1 MIVVLGKSC
10 RPLPHRDGQCTAGVS
25 HCSADGFA
33 ATLALHAGAP
43 CLPSEDAAVELAATL
58 EKSLRD
64 EDFFAASFRVD
75 PLGVARKLL
84 ELIEEISFAAP
95 ADFTWTSLQSGQD
108 RVACLARLAL
118 ESEKAGRATVS
129 SMLRR
134 VIAAVRTSELR
145 LPFEELR
152 LVDERASWPR
162 LWQELFDAL
171 AAGGCAIT
179 RHAYAQPADADTDLS
194 HAARKL
200 SLDRGLARVDF
211 RDDGSLVR
219 LHGATA
225 IEAADAAAALLSEA
239 VAQGQSVLLVRS
251 GETRL
256 LEDALQRQDLA
267 ALGCVED
274 EQASGPSVVLP
285 LVVSLLGG
293 HVEASHYLAFLH
305 VEPSPLPPGLRRM
318 LLESL
323 QERQTVDAGVAC
335 ALADTYAAKI
345 QHDAV
350 ADKLARWKSWL
361 GLLDCASPGAVS
373 RQELE
378 RALELVEAW
387 ARSSAADPGKAS
399 EARVFRDLA
408 DRTQRLRVAVDT
420 LAATPLTKSSLQS
433 LLTQIPAHATTSTR
447 RERSRVVAVDDPAM
461 ILHPVDTVIWW
472 MAHDTALAKPRWP
485 FWTDAEQETLRR
497 AGVDPTDPER
507 VAFESYAAAV
517 RLVTQASRRLVL
529 VTAERVGDDPAEV
542 HPLWY
547 ELKDAFDE
555 KRPPPSRSIP
565 ETWEWLKAQ
574 GRQDILPSK
583 AATPVRF
590 ETIWTIPDAPYAPRK
605 EESPSSLEKLLG
617 CPLAWTLQ
625 YRARLNDASSYALA
639 DGFLLLGILAHAC
652 FEDFFKDGSW
662 LLPMPAARERAKEI
676 FERMLRAR
684 AATLL
689 GKGRERECLE
699 VRDKTVEGML
709 DLASQLQKGGWEL
722 VSAEE
727 ALAAGDLE
735 QPVGGRPDLV
745 FRRRERPSEK
755 LVVDVKYVGKARRT
769 AELARGTA
777 VQLATYGRI
786 LKAGEAWPRT
796 AYYIVATQDLLT
808 VHDDVAPGA
817 VRIDGEAEPDVWSRV
832 DRAIAGVKS
841 KLAEGLVEVGLE
853 SDRPQ
858 ELAEAGRLIAAPCR
872 YCDYGVIC
880 RANRRSA

>member
-1 MIVVLGKSC
+1 
-10 RPLPHRDGQCTAGVS
+10 
-25 HCSADGFA
+25 
-33 ATLALHAGAP
+33 
-43 CLPSEDAAVELAATL
+43 
-58 EKSLRD
+58 
-64 EDFFAASFRVD
+64 
-75 PLGVARKLL
+75 
-84 ELIEEISFAAP
+84 
-95 ADFTWTSLQSGQD
+95 
-108 RVACLARLAL
+108 
-118 ESEKAGRATVS
+118 
-129 SMLRR
+129 MLRR
-134 VIAAVRTSELR
+134 VIAALRTSELR
-145 LPFEELR
+145 LPFQELR
-152 LVDERASWPR
+152 LLDERAGWPC
-162 LWQELFDAL
+162 LWRELFDAL

-179 RHAYAQPADADTDLS
+179 RHAYAQPAGADTDLS

-200 SLDRGLARVDF
+200 SLDRGLDRVGF

-225 IEAADAAAALLSEA
+225 IEAADAAAALLSDA
-239 VAQGQSVLLVRS
+239 VAQAQSVLLVRS

-274 EQASGPSVVLP
+274 EQASAPSVVLS

-293 HVEASHYLAFLH
+293 HIEASHYLAFLQA
-305 VEPSPLPPGLRRM
+305 EPSPLPPGLRRM
-318 LLESL
+318 LLTSL

-345 QHDAV
+345 QDDAV

-387 ARSSAADPGKAS
+387 ATSSAADPGKAS
-399 EARVFRDLA
+399 HATVFRDLA
-408 DRTQRLRVAVDT
+408 DRTQRIRVAVDT

-433 LLTQIPAHATTSTR
+433 LLTQLPAHATTSTR
-447 RERSRVVAVDDPAM
+447 RERSAVAVDDPAM
-461 ILHPVDTVIWW
+461 VLHPVDTVIWW

-485 FWTDAEQETLRR
+485 FWTDAEQETLGR
-497 AGVDPTDPER
+497 AGVDLTEPEL
-507 VAFESYAAAV
+507 VALESYAAAL
-517 RLVTQASRRLVL
+517 RLVNQANTRLVL

-542 HPLWY
+542 HPIWH

-555 KRPPPSRSIP
+555 KRPPRTRSIP

-625 YRARLNDASSYALA
+625 YRARLYDASSYALA

-662 LLPMPAARERAKEI
+662 LLPMPATRARAEEI
-676 FERMLRAR
+676 FERKLRAR
-684 AATLL
+684 GATLL
-689 GKGRERECLE
+689 GKGRERERLE
-699 VRDKTVEGML
+699 ARDKTVEGML

-727 ALAAGDLE
+727 ALAASDLE

-769 AELARGTA
+769 EELARGTA

-796 AYYIVATQDLLT
+796 AYYIVATRDLLT

-817 VRIDGEAEPDVWSRV
+817 VRIDGETEPDVWSRV
-832 DRAIAGVKS
+832 DHAIAGVKS